1 MTTVIVNA
9 VNEDVRHKIVV
20 GAVDMIRRRGLT
32 AMSVR
37 ELAKEAGTPL
47 GSTYHYFPNGKQQ
60 VAEEAVR
67 YLGSR
72 MLTNLEEEF
81 GKGPVEALRG
91 WMQLWGDVVARSGF
105 RAGCPVMAVA
115 VEEPPAEGSPLLRAA
130 ADVFDSWR
138 QALAASLREH
148 GVEDAH
154 AGRLATMVI
163 ASVEGA
169 LAMCRARGDLQPL
182 QDVGAEL
189 EAMLEAAIS

>member
-115 VEEPPAEGSPLLRAA
+115 VEEPPAEGSPLLQAA
-130 ADVFDSWR
+130 ADVFNSWR
-138 QALAASLREH
+138 EALATSLREH
-148 GVEDAH
+148 GVDEAH

-189 EAMLEAAIS
+189 EAMLEASIS

>member
-1 MTTVIVNA
+1 MKD
-9 VNEDVRHKIVV
+9 DVRHKVVV
-20 GAVDMIRRRGLT
+20 GAVDMIRRRGLS
-32 AMSVR
+32 AMSMR
-37 ELAKEAGTPL
+37 DLAKEAGTPL

-67 YLGSR
+67 YLGTR
-72 MLTNLEEEF
+72 MLANLEEEF

-115 VEEPPAEGSPLLRAA
+115 VEEPPGEESPLLKAA
-130 ADVFDSWR
+130 AEVFDSWR
-138 QALAASLREH
+138 GALAASLVEH
-148 GVEDAH
+148 GVEADH

-182 QDVGAEL
+182 KDVGAEL
-189 EAMLEAAIS
+189 EAMLEAAIA